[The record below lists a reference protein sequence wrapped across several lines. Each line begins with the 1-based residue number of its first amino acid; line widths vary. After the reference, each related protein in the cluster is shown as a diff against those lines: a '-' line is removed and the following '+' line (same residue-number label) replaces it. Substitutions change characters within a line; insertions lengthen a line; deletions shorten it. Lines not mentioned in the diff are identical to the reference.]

1 MKKFFANVWTKRVFA
16 VVSALYALG
25 AWRLCYFSLF
35 YDIHINDRLSQCLI
49 LTAISII
56 ALVVMLYTRKQILTR
71 ICSFL
76 ILPPMLPVVLL
87 YFGEWGMIIPI
98 IATGVVILLLSGA
111 GEGIKTALGTVT
123 LLLYVFG
130 ALGYFLFTSFFVTQA
145 KETIV
150 DEGISPS
157 GRYRYRIVNTESNS
171 KENANGST
179 AVYVEP
185 NYADKRFL
193 FATFTLKNVDRVV
206 DLKRPIVEEAKV
218 EWVTQSRKEITEQL
232 NAKSDKIVLHLSKDA
247 LEKIGYKKTEHY
259 TLFGISADQKKALGK
274 DISDFNDVL
283 LSDVPDDK
291 LGVFNLAKDEQGS
304 YYVVKPSEEFLKIS
318 GFDGNSR
325 IYLRDLDDNLLRAF
339 HIMIDDSIYLNTL
352 TDEQLNKLGVPET
365 GDVMMFNGEI
375 CFRYYVA
382 EIEEYFDVESRHF
395 SLDLLG

>member
-1 MKKFFANVWTKRVFA
+1 MKKFFANVWTKRVLA

-35 YDIHINDRLSQCLI
+35 YEIHINDRLSQCLI

-71 ICSFL
+71 VCSFL

-98 IATGVVILLLSGA
+98 IVTGVIILLLSGS
-111 GEGIKTALGTVT
+111 GEGLKTALGTVT

-145 KETIV
+145 KDTV
-150 DEGISPS
+150 VAEGVSPS
-157 GRYRYRIVNTESNS
+157 GRYRYRVVNTEDSS
-171 KENANGST
+171 NGST

-206 DLKRPIVEEAKV
+206 DLKRPLAEDAKV
-218 EWVTQSRKEITEQL
+218 EWVTQSRSEITEQL
-232 NAKSDKIVLHLSKDA
+232 NAKSDKIVLHLSEEA
-247 LEKIGYKKTEHY
+247 LDKIGYQKTEHY
-259 TLFGISADQKKALGK
+259 TLFGISSEQKKALGK
-274 DISDFNDVL
+274 ELSDFSDVL
-283 LSDVPDDK
+283 LTDVPDDK
-291 LGVFNLAKDEQGS
+291 LSVFNLAKDEQGN
-304 YYVVKPSEEFLKIS
+304 YYVLQPSQEFLNIS
-318 GFDGNSR
+318 GFNGDSR
-325 IYLRDLDDNLLRAF
+325 IYLRDLNDSLLRAF

-352 TDEQLNKLGVPET
+352 TDEQLDKLGVPET

-382 EIEEYFDVESRHF
+382 EIEEYFDVDSRHF

>member
-1 MKKFFANVWTKRVFA
+1 MKKFFANVWTKRVLA

-35 YDIHINDRLSQCLI
+35 YEIHINDRLSQCLI

-56 ALVVMLYTRKQILTR
+56 ALIVMLYTRKQILTR
-71 ICSFL
+71 VCSFL
-76 ILPPMLPVVLL
+76 ILPSMLPVVLL

-98 IATGVVILLLSGA
+98 IVTGVIILLLSGS
-111 GEGIKTALGTVT
+111 GEGLKTALGTVT

-145 KETIV
+145 KDTV
-150 DEGISPS
+150 VAEGVSPS
-157 GRYRYRIVNTESNS
+157 GRYRYRVVNTEDSS
-171 KENANGST
+171 NGST

-206 DLKRPIVEEAKV
+206 ELKRPLAEDAKI
-218 EWVTQSRKEITEQL
+218 EWVTQSRSEITEQL
-232 NAKSDKIVLHLSKDA
+232 NAKSDKIVLHLSEEA
-247 LEKIGYKKTEHY
+247 LDKIGYQKTEHY
-259 TLFGISADQKKALGK
+259 TLFGISSEQKKALGK
-274 DISDFNDVL
+274 ELSDFSDVL
-283 LSDVPDDK
+283 LTDVPDDK
-291 LGVFNLAKDEQGS
+291 LSVFNLAKDEQGN
-304 YYVVKPSEEFLKIS
+304 YYVLQPSQEFLNIS
-318 GFDGNSR
+318 GFNGDSR
-325 IYLRDLDDNLLRAF
+325 IYLRDLNDSLLRAF

-352 TDEQLNKLGVPET
+352 TDEQLDKLGVPET

-382 EIEEYFDVESRHF
+382 EIEEYFDVDSRHF

>member
-1 MKKFFANVWTKRVFA
+1 MKKFFANVWTKRVLA

-35 YDIHINDRLSQCLI
+35 YEIHINDRLSQCLI

-71 ICSFL
+71 VCSFL
-76 ILPPMLPVVLL
+76 ILPSMLPVVLL

-98 IATGVVILLLSGA
+98 IVTGVIILLLSGS
-111 GEGIKTALGTVT
+111 GEGLKTALGTVT

-145 KETIV
+145 KDTV
-150 DEGISPS
+150 VAEGVSPS
-157 GRYRYRIVNTESNS
+157 GRYRYRVVNTEDSS
-171 KENANGST
+171 NGST

-206 DLKRPIVEEAKV
+206 ELKRPLAEDAKI
-218 EWVTQSRKEITEQL
+218 EWVTQSRSEITEQL
-232 NAKSDKIVLHLSKDA
+232 NAKSDKIVLHLSEEA
-247 LEKIGYKKTEHY
+247 LDKIGYQKTEHY
-259 TLFGISADQKKALGK
+259 TLFGISSEQKKALGK
-274 DISDFNDVL
+274 ELSDFSDVL
-283 LSDVPDDK
+283 LTDVPDDK
-291 LGVFNLAKDEQGS
+291 LSVFNLAKDEQGN
-304 YYVVKPSEEFLKIS
+304 YYVLQPSQEFLNIS
-318 GFDGNSR
+318 GFNGDSR
-325 IYLRDLDDNLLRAF
+325 IYLRDLNDSLLRAF

-352 TDEQLNKLGVPET
+352 TDEQLDKLGVPET

-382 EIEEYFDVESRHF
+382 EIEEYFDVDSRHF

>member
-1 MKKFFANVWTKRVFA
+1 MKKFFANVWTKRVLA

-35 YDIHINDRLSQCLI
+35 YEIHINDRLSQCLI

-71 ICSFL
+71 VCSFL
-76 ILPPMLPVVLL
+76 ILPSMLPVVLL

-98 IATGVVILLLSGA
+98 IVTGVIILLLSGS
-111 GEGIKTALGTVT
+111 GEGLKTALGTVT

-145 KETIV
+145 KDTV
-150 DEGISPS
+150 VAEGVSPS
-157 GRYRYRIVNTESNS
+157 GRYRYRVVNTEDSS
-171 KENANGST
+171 NGST

-206 DLKRPIVEEAKV
+206 DLKRPLAEDAKV
-218 EWVTQSRKEITEQL
+218 EWVTQSRSEITEQL
-232 NAKSDKIVLHLSKDA
+232 NAKSDKIVLHLSEEA
-247 LEKIGYKKTEHY
+247 LDKIGYQKTEHY
-259 TLFGISADQKKALGK
+259 TLFGISSEQKKALGK
-274 DISDFNDVL
+274 ELSDFSDVL
-283 LSDVPDDK
+283 LTDVPDDK
-291 LGVFNLAKDEQGS
+291 LSVFNLAKDEQGN
-304 YYVVKPSEEFLKIS
+304 YYVLQPSQEFLNIS
-318 GFDGNSR
+318 GFNGDSR
-325 IYLRDLDDNLLRAF
+325 IYLRDLNDSLLRAF

-352 TDEQLNKLGVPET
+352 TDEQLDKLGVPET

-382 EIEEYFDVESRHF
+382 EIEEYFDVDSRHF